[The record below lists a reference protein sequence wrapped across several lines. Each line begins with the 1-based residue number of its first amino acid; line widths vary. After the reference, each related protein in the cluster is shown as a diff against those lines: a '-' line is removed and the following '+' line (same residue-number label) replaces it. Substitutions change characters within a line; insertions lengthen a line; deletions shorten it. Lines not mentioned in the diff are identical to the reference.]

1 MATAAE
7 LFALQ
12 ETDQALDRALARHAE
27 IEAQLVESEE
37 LVSAREAL
45 EESRK
50 AENEL
55 RSRVSDAEELVDEVR
70 RKATEVEDKL
80 YGGTVRN
87 PKELS
92 DLSDDLKSIK
102 TLIASREDV
111 ELGILVEADEAE
123 KQLKAA
129 ESTYAD
135 IEGRWKS
142 EQEALLKEKAKIEP
156 RIADLQARRDKESG
170 GIDASS
176 LRLYGLLRD
185 RHGGQAVARLERGMC
200 QGCRIS
206 LPMSTL
212 SKARSGTGLV
222 QCVSCERIL
231 LVS

>member
-1 MATAAE
+1 
-7 LFALQ
+7 
-12 ETDQALDRALARHAE
+12 
-27 IEAQLVESEE
+27 
-37 LVSAREAL
+37 
-45 EESRK
+45 
-50 AENEL
+50 
-55 RSRVSDAEELVDEVR
+55 VDEVR
-70 RKATEVEDKL
+70 RKATEIENKL